1 MNSLRKAAAAVTT
14 AATALTRRCSGP
26 AACKNDESSCG
37 EEGPFPAD
45 SPQAAPR
52 KGQWAAP
59 RKGQWVAACK
69 RSALPFSNGASDPK
83 VSVGQPQATAESVP
97 RERHSETAWDW
108 SKGGSTRLAENP
120 LARRPLAEKITPE
133 FSPAPSHE

>member
-52 KGQWAAP
+52 KGQW
-59 RKGQWVAACK
+59 VAACK

-83 VSVGQPQATAESVP
+83 VSVGQPQAMPPSQFRGNGGTLK
-97 RERHSETAWDW
+97 RRGIGR
-108 SKGGSTRLAENP
+108 KGAGRKPAG
-120 LARRPLAEKITPE
+120 TP
-133 FSPAPSHE
+133 SIGRKDHA